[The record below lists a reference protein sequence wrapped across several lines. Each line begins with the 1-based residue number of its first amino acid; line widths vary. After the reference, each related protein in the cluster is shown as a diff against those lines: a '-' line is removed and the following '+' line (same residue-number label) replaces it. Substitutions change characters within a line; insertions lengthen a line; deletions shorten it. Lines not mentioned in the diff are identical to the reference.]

1 MFKLL
6 IISAILNKCRSYFQ
20 QDCFDNKLD
29 ISNFIESL
37 KDSTECT
44 VCTVLA
50 NKAKEYLD
58 SDKTAEELYADL
70 LKVCSLFSQE
80 LNDQCTA
87 FIGEYGKPVIELL
100 IKITDPQEI
109 CTKLKFC

>member
-6 IISAILNKCRSYFQ
+6 IISAILLSSVYSFQ
-20 QDCFDNKLD
+20 VNTIENKLD

-50 NKAKEYLD
+50 NKAKEYID

-80 LNDQCTA
+80 LNDQVILFLLKW
-87 FIGEYGKPVIELL
+87 FI
-100 IKITDPQEI
+100 T
-109 CTKLKFC
+109 